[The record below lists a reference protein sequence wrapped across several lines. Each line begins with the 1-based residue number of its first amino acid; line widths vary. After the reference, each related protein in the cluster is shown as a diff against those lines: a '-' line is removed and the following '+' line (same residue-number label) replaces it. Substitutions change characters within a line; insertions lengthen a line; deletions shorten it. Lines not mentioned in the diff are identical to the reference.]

1 MPNSVNS
8 PDSSCAPT
16 VLEPVREKSS
26 GACPLPNVS
35 LSEWDRHRPWL
46 YPAGT
51 FWNQRLLK
59 WTSALS
65 SQSTMSSSLSD
76 APNVPCRTEIFRTVW
91 SARLQSPPPLR
102 SDSSRPG
109 HGPPWA
115 GQQPLLTPAIKLKS
129 YSPILRLWSVQSI
142 APWPL
147 MQLWPQHMFGAPR
160 IKQTSLRPR
169 PTACWFTCV
178 RCRSPCMAAMHT
190 HHAVPTSEG
199 GPWAGKEEGRKDWTL
214 LTPSCVHHSSIQT
227 NPTPIPPFSQSLQST
242 YIMLHMPKSAYWL
255 QEALGSESKINENL
269 IAWASYTTK
278 RVTTTFYT
286 EESIFLA
293 RRAVLSGKTLKRM

>member
-1 MPNSVNS
+1 MY
-8 PDSSCAPT
+8 
-16 VLEPVREKSS
+16 L
-26 GACPLPNVS
+26 
-35 LSEWDRHRPWL
+35 
-46 YPAGT
+46 
-51 FWNQRLLK
+51 FQ
-59 WTSALS
+59 
-65 SQSTMSSSLSD
+65 
-76 APNVPCRTEIFRTVW
+76 CRTDTGIGCTLLGPSETRDCW
-91 SARLQSPPPLR
+91 SERLHCPASPQCLPASLTLQMCPVAQRCFGQSGLLSHPPFH

-169 PTACWFTCV
+169 STACWFTCV
-178 RCRSPCMAAMHT
+178 RCRGPRMAAMHT

-199 GPWAGKEEGRKDWTL
+199 GPWAGKEEGRKDWPL

-227 NPTPIPPFSQSLQST
+227 NPTPIPPIPL
-242 YIMLHMPKSAYWL
+242 YKLHISCFVCQKNAYWL

-269 IAWASYTTK
+269 IAWASYTD
-278 RVTTTFYT
+278 
-286 EESIFLA
+286 
-293 RRAVLSGKTLKRM
+293 

>member
-1 MPNSVNS
+1 MFLPSRQHKTGRSVMERRIRWTRRTL
-8 PDSSCAPT
+8 T
-16 VLEPVREKSS
+16 VSRQYWSQCEEPVREKSS

-35 LSEWDRHRPWL
+35 LSVWDRHRPWL
-46 YPAGT
+46 YPAGS

-65 SQSTMSSSLSD
+65 GHSTMPFSLSD
-76 APNVPCRTEIFRTVW
+76 TPNVPCRTEMFLTVW
-91 SARLQSPPPLR
+91 SARLLSHPPLR

-160 IKQTSLRPR
+160 IKQTSLRLR
-169 PTACWFTCV
+169 STACWFTCV
-178 RCRSPCMAAMHT
+178 RCRGPRMAAMHT

-199 GPWAGKEEGRKDWTL
+199 GPWAGKEEGRKDWPL

-227 NPTPIPPFSQSLQST
+227 NPTPIPPIPL
-242 YIMLHMPKSAYWL
+242 YKLHISCFIRQKSAYWL

-269 IAWASYTTK
+269 IAWASYTD
-278 RVTTTFYT
+278 
-286 EESIFLA
+286 
-293 RRAVLSGKTLKRM
+293 

>member
-1 MPNSVNS
+1 MYLFQCGTDTGIGCTLLGPSETRDCWSERLHCPAS
-8 PDSSCAPT
+8 PQCLPASLTLQMCPVAQRCFGQSGQPGFCPT
-16 VLEPVREKSS
+16 
-26 GACPLPNVS
+26 
-35 LSEWDRHRPWL
+35 
-46 YPAGT
+46 
-51 FWNQRLLK
+51 
-59 WTSALS
+59 
-65 SQSTMSSSLSD
+65 
-76 APNVPCRTEIFRTVW
+76 
-91 SARLQSPPPLR
+91 PPFC

-169 PTACWFTCV
+169 STACWFTCV
-178 RCRSPCMAAMHT
+178 RCRGPRMAAMHT

-199 GPWAGKEEGRKDWTL
+199 GPWAGKEEGRKDWPL

-227 NPTPIPPFSQSLQST
+227 NPTPIPPIPL
-242 YIMLHMPKSAYWL
+242 YKLHISCFIRQKSAYWL

-269 IAWASYTTK
+269 IAWASYTD
-278 RVTTTFYT
+278 
-286 EESIFLA
+286 
-293 RRAVLSGKTLKRM
+293 